1 MDHIVQIAA
10 SSLLMVFFNVF
21 IEFLSRKRE
30 GLPLYFWFA
39 LCSFMICSNLRAFL
53 QPQWDRAGRLP
64 KTIFVF
70 SSLSPLYED
79 EDNFRKASVLWYKDS
94 MSGSRVGEEI
104 FWAQNCHS
112 RWPTKLIACDIDL
125 CPRKKRPGAKLC
137 GLGWVVPGSLGGGGV
152 IL

>member
-10 SSLLMVFFNVF
+10 SSLLMLFFNDF

-30 GLPLYFWFA
+30 GLPLFSDLPFA
-39 LCSFMICSNLRAFL
+39 ALWSALISELLCSPSEIEQAGFPRPSSCFL
-53 QPQWDRAGRLP
+53 PC
-64 KTIFVF
+64 
-70 SSLSPLYED
+70 PLCMRTRTTSERPMFFGIKSYV
-79 EDNFRKASVLWYKDS
+79 RV
-94 MSGSRVGEEI
+94 RVGEEI

-137 GLGWVVPGSLGGGGV
+137 GLGWVVPASLGGGDV